1 MKLNFCCKDQSPTLG
16 QARTSIKDREKA
28 SKVSAIPT
36 LEMEKLSNILPQI
49 RQIINYWNSKL
60 GTISDAAIFE
70 ALKKLAGTKCT

>member
-16 QARTSIKDREKA
+16 QARTLIKDREKA

-36 LEMEKLSNILPQI
+36 L
-49 RQIINYWNSKL
+49 QIINYWNSKL